1 VICILVGWTS
11 GHLHVLDLE
20 RDGLG
25 TGRGP
30 TPTRWPA
37 PSGSHMS
44 LPSEGTCGVRTPSGD
59 TQRARGVCCST
70 PAFSGEDPE
79 NSRVSMMRHPTDSAT
94 VKMAAGSER
103 RVGDHQGY
111 HGQQDQRGRET

>member
-1 VICILVGWTS
+1 VVSHRAVIPN
-11 GHLHVLDLE
+11 VL
-20 RDGLG
+20 
-25 TGRGP
+25 
-30 TPTRWPA
+30 A
-37 PSGSHMS
+37 ASA
-44 LPSEGTCGVRTPSGD
+44 V
-59 TQRARGVCCST
+59 ST

-79 NSRVSMMRHPTDSAT
+79 NSRVSMMRYPTDSAT